1 MSIRKQRQSPY
12 GSSRMAHLRKVVEA
26 DEPRCPRYTLQAG
39 RSILRDGKPFITIE
53 REGTTRPVDADA
65 AARKIVKMLN
75 QACTIAR

>member
-1 MSIRKQRQSPY
+1 
-12 GSSRMAHLRKVVEA
+12 MAHLRKVVGA
-26 DEPRCPRYTLQAG
+26 DVDEPRCPRYTLEAG
-39 RSILRDGKPFITIE
+39 RSILRDGVPFIIIE